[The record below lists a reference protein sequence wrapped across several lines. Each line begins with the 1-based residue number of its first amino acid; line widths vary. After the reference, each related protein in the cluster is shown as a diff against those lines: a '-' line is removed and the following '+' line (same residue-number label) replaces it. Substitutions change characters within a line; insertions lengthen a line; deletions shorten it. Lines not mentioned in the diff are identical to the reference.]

1 MGATKRMDNPTRIN
15 AMSQERIQINRKSDS
30 NPKLIDTN
38 ASVTKKVVTALMMVA
53 NFISIN
59 LGICFYE

>member
-15 AMSQERIQINRKSDS
+15 AMSQERIQIKRKFDS
-30 NPKLIDTN
+30 NPKLIDTS
-38 ASVTKKVVTALMMVA
+38 ASVTKKVVMALMIAA